1 MMMDTLWFDNLP
13 EKWEDGLPFGNGRL
27 AGMLWGDR
35 SKDIVSLNHE
45 DLWTGDFR
53 DRECEVGSHFLP
65 YVRDYLKRGEN
76 FKATALAAVAFGGN
90 GGISPLPRR
99 MDSFQPACDIVLSHD
114 CQELVRRELS
124 LKDGIV
130 SSRKENLFVTAFCH
144 CVEDIFAA
152 RWISTH
158 PFNARLAV
166 TREARE
172 GVSCRYDI
180 STETQSVVL
189 SVDAGAGVNYSVACG
204 VLTDGCVSTISDG
217 FAVSQATY
225 VTVLANIG
233 SELRG
238 IESELTSHGLSNDY
252 RSLAESQS
260 VAFSDI
266 MGRWAFDVEDS
277 RSAELSQLSINKRQ
291 ELFRDGAD
299 DAQLVS
305 LYARFGVYL
314 MVSGSVLAKLPLH
327 LQGKWNH
334 CVYPKWN
341 SDYHLNI
348 NLQMNYWF
356 TDALGLD
363 SYTRQM
369 TDYVLSLLPKAR
381 EAAKRLYDCR
391 GVVFPLNSDIWRNV
405 TPESYNYAVWISG
418 AGWLTMHFWNSF
430 LHTGDLEYLRDYA
443 FPFFQEVA
451 AFYQDYVEFDEDGVA
466 QLMPSQSP
474 ENRYEGCGYFP
485 VSMCI
490 SSAMD
495 VQVAHMAL
503 DIAIQSAKLLN
514 IPEKT
519 YAPWQRIFDKL
530 PPFRIGGDGRLLEW
544 DDEDKVE
551 LEKGHRHFSH
561 LFGAFPGDIFTP
573 EWNVLQF
580 LAARKSL
587 EYRLA
592 HDGGHTGWSRAWSA
606 CLFARFQA
614 PDKVSECFR
623 TLIGNLSS
631 TTLLDLHPDYH
642 PLKKRPDKPKDDPL
656 LFDKPVENPPMV
668 FQIDGNLGGTAAFL
682 EALMQ
687 CRDGHLYLLPSV
699 PACWT
704 AGRIGPLRTKG
715 GHLVSFAFENGK
727 VTKLD
732 VTLGFAKQLVVVGLG
747 GDGSDLLLEGAA
759 GTKYTIR

>member
-35 SKDIVSLNHE
+35 DRDIISLNHE
-45 DLWTGDFR
+45 DLWTGDFKER
-53 DRECEVGSHFLP
+53 GCEPGAHFLP
-65 YVRDYLKRGEN
+65 YVRDYLRRGEN

-99 MDSFQPACDIVLSHD
+99 MDSYQPACDLILSHD
-114 CQELVRRELS
+114 GQELVRRELS
-124 LKDGIV
+124 VRDGIV
-130 SSRKENLFVTAFCH
+130 SSRKERLFVSAFCH
-144 CVEDIFAA
+144 CTEDIFAA
-152 RWISTH
+152 RWISTG
-158 PFNARLAV
+158 PFDATLSV
-166 TREARE
+166 VREAQE
-172 GVSCRYDI
+172 GVFRRYDI
-180 STETQSVVL
+180 QRNTLVL
-189 SVDAGAGVNYSVACG
+189 TVDSGAGVSYQVVCK
-204 VLTDGCVSTISDG
+204 VLSDG
-217 FAVSQATY
+217 ELIPKSEGFSVQDATY
-225 VTVLANIG
+225 ITVLADIG

-238 IESELTSHGLSNDY
+238 MEAELSLHDLSEDY
-252 RSLAESQS
+252 RSLAEKQAA
-260 VAFSDI
+260 AFSRI
-266 MGRWAFDVEDS
+266 MERWVFDLEDEHS
-277 RSAELSQLSINKRQ
+277 EELSRLSVNRR
-291 ELFRDGAD
+291 RDLLKSGAN
-299 DAQLVS
+299 DAQLIAS
-305 LYARFGVYL
+305 YARFGVYL
-314 MVSGSVLAKLPLH
+314 MVSGSVLAELPLH

-334 CVYPKWN
+334 AVYPKWN

-356 TDALGLD
+356 TDVLGLD

-381 EAAKRLYDCR
+381 EAARKLYGCR

-405 TPESYNYAVWISG
+405 TPEAYNYAVWISG

-443 FPFFQEVA
+443 FPFFKEVA
-451 AFYQDYVEFDEDGVA
+451 EFYQDYVEFDDGGIA

-514 IPEKT
+514 HD
-519 YAPWQRIFDKL
+519 AALFSPWQKILDNL
-530 PPFRIGGDGRLLEW
+530 PPFRIGSDGRLLEW
-544 DDEDKVE
+544 DSEDKVE

-561 LFGAFPGDIFTP
+561 LFGAFPAEIFTP
-573 EWNVLQF
+573 EWNVSQF
-580 LAARKSL
+580 QAARRSL

-606 CLFARFQA
+606 CLFARFRE
-614 PDKVSECFR
+614 PDMVDSCFR
-623 TLIGNLSS
+623 TLVGNLSS
-631 TTLLDLHPDYH
+631 TSLLDLHPDYH
-642 PLKKRPDKPKDDPL
+642 PMNKRATKPKDDPL
-656 LFDKPVENPPMV
+656 LFSSQQEDPPMI
-668 FQIDGNLGGTAAFL
+668 FQIDGNLGGTAAFI

-687 CRDGHLYLLPSV
+687 YRDGLLYLLPAA
-699 PACWT
+699 PNGWT
-704 AGRIGPLRTKG
+704 KGRIGPLRTKG
-715 GHLVSFAFENGK
+715 GHLVSFSFENGRIS
-727 VTKLD
+727 KLE
-732 VTLGFAKQLVVVGLG
+732 VTLGFARQLVVVGLG
-747 GDGSDLLLEGAA
+747 ENGSDILLESPA
-759 GTKYTIR
+759 GTKHTVR

>member
-1 MMMDTLWFDNLP
+1 MDGTLWFDNLP
-13 EKWEDGLPFGNGRL
+13 VKWEDGLPFGNGRL
-27 AGMLWGDR
+27 AAMLWGDR
-35 SKDIVSLNHE
+35 TKDIVSLNHE
-45 DLWTGDFR
+45 DLWTGDFKE
-53 DRECEVGSHFLP
+53 RECEVGSHFLP
-65 YVRDYLKRGEN
+65 FFRDYLKRGDN
-76 FKATALAAVAFGGN
+76 FKASALAAVEFGGN

-99 MDSFQPACDIVLSHD
+99 MDSFQPACDITLFHD
-114 CQELVRRELS
+114 RQELVRRELS
-124 LKDGIV
+124 LDEGIV
-130 SSRKENLFVTAFCH
+130 SSRKDRLFVSAFCH
-144 CVEDIFAA
+144 CEEDVFAV
-152 RWISTH
+152 RWISSK
-158 PFNARLAV
+158 PFDALLTV
-166 TREARE
+166 TRAAQD
-172 GVSCRYDI
+172 GVYRRYGVQPEKGLV
-180 STETQSVVL
+180 TL
-189 SVDAGAGVNYSVACG
+189 SVDAGAGVSYSVVCK
-204 VLTDGCVSTISDG
+204 VLTDGVLTSVADG
-217 FAVSQATY
+217 FSISQSTY
-225 VTVLANIG
+225 ITVTADIG

-238 IESELTSHGLSNDY
+238 IETELASHDLSKDY
-252 RSLAESQS
+252 KLAAESQA
-260 VAFSDI
+260 VAFSGI
-266 MGRWAFDVEDS
+266 MRRWSFDVEDS
-277 RSAELSQLSINKRQ
+277 RSAELSKIPINKRQ
-291 ELFRDGAD
+291 ELFREGID
-299 DAQLVS
+299 DAGLIS

-341 SDYHLNI
+341 SDYHFNI

-381 EAAKRLYDCR
+381 EAAKRLYGCR

-443 FPFFQEVA
+443 FPFFREVA
-451 AFYQDYVEFDEDGVA
+451 AFYQDYVVFDDDGVA

-495 VQVAHMAL
+495 VQIAHMAL
-503 DIAIQSAKLLN
+503 DIAVQGAKLLDLDT
-514 IPEKT
+514 ET
-519 YAPWQRIFDKL
+519 YAPWQKILDHL
-530 PPFRIGGDGRLLEW
+530 PPFRIGSDGRLLEW

-573 EWNVLQF
+573 EWNVPQF
-580 LAARKSL
+580 HAARRSL
-587 EYRLA
+587 EYRLS
-592 HDGGHTGWSRAWSA
+592 HDGGHTGWSRAWGA
-606 CLFARFQA
+606 CLFARFRA
-614 PDKVSECFR
+614 PDRVAECFR
-623 TLIGNLSS
+623 TLVGDLSS

-642 PLKKRPDKPKDDPL
+642 PLKKRPDKPKDDPM
-656 LFDKPVENPPMV
+656 LFDKPVENPPMI

-687 CRDGHLYLLPSV
+687 CRDGYLYLLPAV
-699 PACWT
+699 PEGWEKGCV
-704 AGRIGPLRTKG
+704 GPLRTKG
-715 GHLVSFAFENGK
+715 GHLVSFSFENGK

-747 GDGSDLLLEGAA
+747 EGGADLLLEGDA